1 MQAVILAAGVG
12 SRLKTLSGGKPKC
25 LLEIGGKPIILHQL
39 EALADHG
46 VGPVVCVLGYH
57 ADEVREVIGQRAT
70 IVINERYEDTN
81 SLYSLWLARDSVTGP
96 FVLLNCD
103 LLFDPDILD
112 RLLEETGC
120 ALAYDST
127 SSRGREQTKVAIRDR
142 KVVDI
147 GKDLPPGSAKG
158 ESLGLL
164 KFDAEGGTAM
174 LQMADHLMRDGHEK
188 AWVMEA
194 TRAVCQIVPLVAVNI
209 AGKPWTEIDFPHDL
223 DVARREVWPAIH
235 KGRWRQTVRW
245 RRTRWAALAV
255 LLVIFGVTGWLAST
269 TVGPASVDWE
279 TAAQTGGTPV
289 SIMKGDRTQRWWR
302 VPLHERTTATVP
314 GGPVTVEFRLVRPE
328 GMGAD
333 SARYVVALTL
343 DNRPLDWRALTS
355 THDSSTSLAGRAVG
369 DRDRVQ
375 LNLPAGQHTLGV
387 ELVAAHAGDLLVRV
401 RIPEIPHS

>member
-25 LLEIGGKPIILHQL
+25 LVEIGGKPIILHQL
-39 EALADHG
+39 DALSDHG
-46 VGPVVCVLGYH
+46 VGPVVCVLGYK
-57 ADEVREVIGQRAT
+57 AEEVRAVIGQRAT
-70 IVINERYEDTN
+70 IVMNERYEDTN
-81 SLYSLWLARDSVTGP
+81 SLHSLWLARESVTGP

-112 RLLEETGC
+112 RLLEETGS

-127 SSRGREQTKVAIRDR
+127 SSRGREQTKVAIRER

-194 TRAVCQIVPLVAVNI
+194 TRAVCQMVPLVAVNI

-235 KGRWRQTVRW
+235 KGRWRQVIRW
-245 RRTRWAALAV
+245 RRTRWTALAALLA
-255 LLVIFGVTGWLAST
+255 IFALTGWHAST
-269 TVGPASVDWE
+269 TLRPASVDWE
-279 TAAQTGGTPV
+279 TAAQTGGTAV
-289 SIMKGDRTQRWWR
+289 SITKADRTQRWWL
-302 VPLHERTTATVP
+302 VPLNTRTTAKVP
-314 GGPVTVEFRLVRPE
+314 GGAVTIELRLALPE
-328 GMGAD
+328 GVTAD

-343 DNRPLDWRALTS
+343 DDRPLDWRALTS
-355 THDSSTSLAGRAVG
+355 TPDSSTSLAGRAVR
-369 DRDRVQ
+369 DRDRIELTV
-375 LNLPAGQHTLGV
+375 PAGQHTLGI
-387 ELVAAHAGDLLVRV
+387 ELLAARAGDLLVRV
-401 RIPEIPHS
+401 RIPEIPQS

>member
-25 LLEIGGKPIILHQL
+25 LIEIGGKPIILHQL

-46 VGPVVCVLGYH
+46 VGPVVCVLGYK

-112 RLLEETGC
+112 RLLEETGS

-127 SSRGREQTKVAIRDR
+127 SSRGREQTKVAIRER

-147 GKDLPPGSAKG
+147 GKDLPAGSAKG

-174 LQMADHLMRDGHEK
+174 MQMADHLMRDGHEK

-194 TRAVCQIVPLVAVNI
+194 TRAVCQMVPLVAVNI

-235 KGRWRQTVRW
+235 KGRWRQTMRW

-255 LLVIFGVTGWLAST
+255 LLAIFAGTGWFAST
-269 TVGPASVDWE
+269 ALGPASIDWE
-279 TAAQTGGTPV
+279 TAAQSGGTAV
-289 SIMKGDRTQRWWR
+289 SLTKGDRTQRWWQ
-302 VPLHERTTATVP
+302 VPLNTRTTARVP
-314 GGPVTVEFRLVRPE
+314 GGPISIEMRFVLPQ
-328 GMGAD
+328 GMTAD

-343 DNRPLDWRALTS
+343 DDKPLDWRALTS
-355 THDSSTSLAGRAVG
+355 TPDSTTSLAGRAVG
-369 DRDRVQ
+369 DRDRIQ
-375 LNLPAGQHTLGV
+375 LTLPAGQHTLGI
-387 ELVAAHAGDLLVRV
+387 EMLAAHAGDLLVRV
-401 RIPEIPHS
+401 RIPETPQP